1 MPADLPDIQSQ
12 SEPARDSAVSAS
24 GVSDAEI
31 VLRSEDLFV
40 SKKEIVIVHNGERY
54 RLRLTRRGKLILQ
67 K

>member
-1 MPADLPDIQSQ
+1 MPGQLPDIQSQ
-12 SEPARDSAVSAS
+12 IESVDDSSATAAN
-24 GVSDAEI
+24 VSDVEV
-31 VLRSEDLFV
+31 VLRSEDLFA

>member
-1 MPADLPDIQSQ
+1 MSAHLFDIQSQ
-12 SEPARDSAVSAS
+12 SEPAAGSPTTAF
-24 GVSDAEI
+24 GVSDAEV
-31 VLRSEDLFV
+31 VLRSEDLFA